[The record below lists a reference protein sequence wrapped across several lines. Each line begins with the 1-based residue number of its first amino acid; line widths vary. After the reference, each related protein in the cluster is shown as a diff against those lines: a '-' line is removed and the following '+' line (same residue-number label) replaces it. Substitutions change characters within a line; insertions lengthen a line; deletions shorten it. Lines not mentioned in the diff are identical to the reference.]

1 MALLSVNGTDLQ
13 EPSTYNITKRDL
25 DSENSYTSETGILV
39 RDIIR
44 ANHVTIDV
52 AWEHLTL
59 VQFQAIAALI
69 SKDNKEEQKQFTL
82 TYFDYYKGTNVTG
95 TFYAHDRS
103 GTAIKVRRITNPNGY
118 EHYQLSTQLIEF

>member
-25 DSENSYTSETGILV
+25 DSENSYTSEVGVLV
-39 RDIIR
+39 RDMIR

-52 AWEHLTL
+52 EWGRLTQAQL
-59 VQFQAIAALI
+59 QAIASKI
-69 SKDNKEEQKQFTL
+69 SNGADRFQL
-82 TYFDYYKGTNVTG
+82 TYYDYYIGQDVTG

-103 GTAIKVRRITNPNGY
+103 GQAIRVRRTNDGGY
-118 EHYQLSTQLIEF
+118 ENYTLSTQLIEF